1 MRPHHQIAIEKFAQ
15 SIKEDPKFIALII
28 GGSIAKGLE
37 LEDSDIDGIIIATD
51 EEYKKRKRR
60 NRFLFYDP
68 SYCNYPGGYVEG
80 KIVNLEFLEVVAERG
95 TEPARDAF
103 RGSWIAYSEIPELEN
118 LLKQIPI
125 FQKDEKE
132 EKIRKFYAQLEV
144 ANWYVKEAERRNDP
158 YLLNHAISDLV
169 LFGGRM
175 ILEHNEM
182 LYPFH
187 KWFLNAL
194 EEAPDKPKDLMV
206 LIKKVLLERNSTNA
220 QALYDEIKSFRN
232 WNIRGI
238 ANVGFL
244 LDTELAW
251 IEGNSYIGDL

>member
-1 MRPHHQIAIEKFAQ
+1 MITQHQIAIEEFTQ
-15 SIKEDPKFIALII
+15 FIKEDPKFIALII

-103 RGSWIAYSEIPELEN
+103 RGAWIAYSEIPELEN

-158 YLLNHAISDLV
+158 SLLNHAISDLV

-187 KWFLNAL
+187 KWFLKAL

-220 QALYDEIKSFRN
+220 QALYDEIKSFRK
-232 WNIRGI
+232 WEIRGI

-251 IEGNSYIGDL
+251 LEGKPYIGDL

>member
-1 MRPHHQIAIEKFAQ
+1 MRPHHQIAIEKFTQ
-15 SIKEDPKFIALII
+15 FIKEDPKFIALII

-80 KIVNLEFLEVVAERG
+80 KVVNLEFLEVVAERG

-103 RGSWIAYSEIPELEN
+103 RGAWIAYSEIPELEN

-220 QALYDEIKSFRN
+220 QALYDEIKSFRK
-232 WNIRGI
+232 WEIRGI

-251 IEGNSYIGDL
+251 LEGKPYIGDL

>member
-1 MRPHHQIAIEKFAQ
+1 MRPHHQKAIEKFTQ
-15 SIKEDPKFIALII
+15 NVKENPKFIALII
-28 GGSIAKGLE
+28 GGSLAKGLE

-51 EEYKKRKRR
+51 EEYNKRKRR
-60 NRFLFYDP
+60 NRFLFFDP
-68 SYCNYPGGYVEG
+68 SFCDYLGGYAEG
-80 KIVNLEFLEVVAERG
+80 KIVNREFLEIVAERG

-103 RGSWIAYSEIPELEN
+103 RGAWIAYSDIPELEN
-118 LLKQIPI
+118 ILKRIPI
-125 FQKDEKE
+125 FQKE
-132 EKIRKFYAQLEV
+132 EKAEKIQKFYAQLDV

-175 ILEHNEM
+175 ILEHNEI
-182 LYPFH
+182 LYPYH
-187 KWFLNAL
+187 KWFMKAL
-194 EEAPDKPKDLMV
+194 EKAPDKPKDLMI

-220 QALYDEIKSFRN
+220 QSFYDVIKSFRK
-232 WNIRGI
+232 WEIRGI

-251 IEGNSYIGDL
+251 LEGKPYIGDL